1 MRHTIKGILSGMFVG
16 SAVLLLLSGC
26 QWMVQKPQV
35 RVVSLSYANIT
46 SSAQT
51 IGVQLSVRNPNL
63 FAIPIQSGTATVTID
78 GRLFA
83 QGAIPHA
90 ITLPAG
96 QSVLVTVP
104 IRTNTATLTMLESDL
119 PEILLTGKVSYL
131 VAGQVL
137 VHGEGASPYP
147 FTYKGVLTLAEVENM
162 INNAGSGASSG
173 THLLPLLPRL
183 PQTVQTY
190 RRTTG

>member
-1 MRHTIKGILSGMFVG
+1 MRYTIKGMLSGMFVG

-26 QWMVQKPQV
+26 QGMVQKPQV

-46 SSAQT
+46 RSAQT

-63 FAIPIQSGTATVTID
+63 FAIPIQSGSATVTID
-78 GRLFA
+78 GQLFA

-131 VAGQVL
+131 VAGHVL
-137 VHGEGASPYP
+137 VHEDEDIPYP
-147 FTYKGVLTLAEVENM
+147 FTYKGVLTLAEVESM
-162 INNAGSGASSG
+162 INHAGSGASSD
-173 THLLPLLPRL
+173 TPLLPLLPRAVSTH
-183 PQTVQTY
+183 Q
-190 RRTTG
+190 RTTG